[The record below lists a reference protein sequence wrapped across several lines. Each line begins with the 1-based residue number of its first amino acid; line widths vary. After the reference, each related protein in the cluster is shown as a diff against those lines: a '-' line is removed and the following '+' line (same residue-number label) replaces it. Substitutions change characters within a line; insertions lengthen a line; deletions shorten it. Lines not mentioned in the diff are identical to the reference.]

1 MKLAENLQPILLEL
15 STLERR
21 LATAGAKTTETPEQ
35 AELNTLRTELDQMR
49 SAASAA
55 QMAVDDMENEILRIQ
70 DDERKLR
77 ARDRD
82 NKAQLATETDEE
94 KRKDLQHDRYAT
106 KSRIADLMAELMEA
120 HNEVHALRQNRDIHG
135 AKISDLE
142 RKVEVAARAAEAAS
156 TQESEDPRAHV
167 AELEAQ
173 LPDDVVEAYHEQRA
187 VNGVGVGLFNGR
199 TCGSCHIVLPAADR
213 SAINLAPADELPEC
227 PDCGSYLVRK
237 AV

>member
-1 MKLAENLQPILLEL
+1 MKLAENLHPVLLEL
-15 STLERR
+15 ATLERR
-21 LATAGAKTTETPEQ
+21 LDAAGATATETPEQ
-35 AELNTLRTELDQMR
+35 AELDELLRQRDEMR
-49 SAASAA
+49 KAASSA
-55 QMAVDDMENEILRIQ
+55 QMAVDDMENEIIRIQ
-70 DDERKLR
+70 DDERNLR

-120 HNEVHALRQNRDIHG
+120 HNEIHALRQNVDIHG
-135 AKISDLE
+135 AKLSDLE
-142 RKVEVAARAAEAAS
+142 RKVELAQRAATAAA

-173 LPDDVVEAYHEQRA
+173 IPDDVLAAYREQRA

-213 SAINLAPADELPEC
+213 SAINLAPAEELPEC